1 MSLCVSCPLA
11 QFYSQVLAETATPSP
26 NRCRSFAIETKF
38 TDEQVLSEDF
48 LQTIKQAMEVAV
60 PFVHLLNE
68 VRLNPLSAFPRPR
81 TRFRHA
87 TESRWKAN
95 Y

>member
-1 MSLCVSCPLA
+1 MSCPLA

-48 LQTIKQAMEVAV
+48 LQTIKKAMEVAV

-68 VRLNPLSAFPRPR
+68 VRRNSLFSEAAHA
-81 TRFRHA
+81 FRHVS
-87 TESRWKAN
+87 EKGKQGR